1 MGEKEMET
9 QVVAQSVS
17 NFDTHTHT
25 YLGIVS
31 KGQKLLQQI
40 QGGVWESTL
49 LPAPGPWTYFE

>member
-1 MGEKEMET
+1 MET

-40 QGGVWESTL
+40 QGGV
-49 LPAPGPWTYFE
+49 